1 MKVENLHFVA
11 VFGEYFLFQFFFP
24 KKGIYDL
31 IFFFQNIFHQMEKFT
46 TKKHHCI
53 QVEEL
58 RKIKLETTY
67 PPFNGLLFLLSLAK
81 DVVFQTLCR
90 IQCPDFL
97 LERCLNS
104 ISKSFNKSNR
114 VVE

>member
-1 MKVENLHFVA
+1 VA
-11 VFGEYFLFQFFFP
+11 VFGEFFSFLILLK

-31 IFFFQNIFHQMEKFT
+31 IFFFQNIFHPMEKFI
-46 TKKHHCI
+46 KKNYHCI

-81 DVVFQTLCR
+81 DVVFKILD
-90 IQCPDFL
+90 PMVPMNV
-97 LERCLNS
+97 E
-104 ISKSFNKSNR
+104 SN
-114 VVE
+114 VLIFCWKDV